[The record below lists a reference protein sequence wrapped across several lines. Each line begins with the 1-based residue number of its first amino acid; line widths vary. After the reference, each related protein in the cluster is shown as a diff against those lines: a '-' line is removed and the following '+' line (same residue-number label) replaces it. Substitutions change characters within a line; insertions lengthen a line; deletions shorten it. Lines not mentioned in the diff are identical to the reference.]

1 MEFLIFMALQHVAS
15 CALLHVVSDRLG
27 LYYCYW
33 GIRCPVHALDFL
45 LTVTICQGMRSS
57 HRIAV
62 DVSVT
67 IRFVLPKEGRL
78 KRFVFYRF
86 V

>member
-1 MEFLIFMALQHVAS
+1 MQPELQVVTCMSDQQCKLLAYTCQLSAL
-15 CALLHVVSDRLG
+15 
-27 LYYCYW
+27 